1 VAWPLGLV
9 VVDPIAAIPPVN
21 TLIVAVVGAL
31 ILWGVHRIRRGQ
43 VQSHKR
49 SMIAATALFGLFL
62 TLYIVR
68 MVVHGPT
75 SFAAQNPAAPA
86 WAATFYYVFLGT
98 HMVLAV
104 VTIALIP
111 LVFLRAMRSHW
122 TEHRRL
128 ARKVAPMW
136 LVSIV
141 MGIAV
146 YFLLFQVW

>member
-1 VAWPLGLV
+1 LARL

-21 TLIVAVVGAL
+21 TIIVAVVGLL
-31 ILWGVHRIRRGQ
+31 ILRGIYEVRRGH
-43 VQSHKR
+43 VQRHKGL
-49 SMIAATALFGLFL
+49 MITATALFGLFL
-62 TLYIVR
+62 ALYVVR

-75 SFAAQNPAAPA
+75 SFATQNPTAPG
-86 WAATFYYVFLGT
+86 WAATFYYAFLGT

-111 LVFLRAMRSHW
+111 GVFLRAARSHW